1 MSLFAI
7 IAHRGASGYL
17 PEHTMPAKAMAYAMQ
32 ADYLEQ
38 DVVGTRDDKL
48 VVLHDIH
55 LDRVTDV
62 AEQFPGRSRDDG
74 RYYVRDFD
82 LDEIRNL
89 NVTERLTASGS
100 PVYPGRFPARTGRF
114 RVHTLAEELQ
124 LVAGLNKATGK
135 NTGVYPEIK
144 SPAWHRSEGFDISVA
159 VLEELATYGYESR
172 DDAIF
177 LQCFDAN
184 EVLRIRNDLGCKL
197 PIVQLI
203 GENDWSESETD
214 YEALRA
220 PEGIAELA
228 NTVDGIG
235 PWLRQLYAVDTNSG
249 QPSSTGLAELA
260 HESGLKV
267 HPYTFRAD
275 ELPPG
280 FACFEGL
287 VRFFREELGVEGV
300 FTDFPDRVHRLL

>member
-1 MSLFAI
+1 MSRFAV

-38 DVVGTRDDKL
+38 DVVGTRDDQL
-48 VVLHDIH
+48 LVLHDIH

-62 AEQFPGRSRDDG
+62 ADRFPDRSREDG
-74 RYYVRDFD
+74 RFYARDFD
-82 LDEIRNL
+82 LDEIRSL
-89 NVTERLTASGS
+89 NVTERLSASGS
-100 PVYPGRFPARTGRF
+100 AVYPGRFPPHTGHF
-114 RVHTLAEELQ
+114 RIHTLAEELQ
-124 LVAGLNKATGK
+124 LVSGLNQATGK
-135 NTGVYPEIK
+135 STGVYPEIK
-144 SPAWHRSEGFDISVA
+144 SPAWHREEGFDISVA
-159 VLEELATYGYESR
+159 VLEELARHGYEKPT
-172 DDAIF
+172 DEIY
-177 LQCFDAN
+177 LQCFDAS
-184 EVLRIRNDLGCKL
+184 EVLRIRNELGCKL
-197 PIVQLI
+197 RIVQLI

-214 YEALRA
+214 YEALRT

-235 PWLRQLYAVDTNSG
+235 PWLRQLYSPGSG
-249 QPSSTGLAELA
+249 GSQPSSTGLTELA
-260 HESGLKV
+260 HKAGLKV

-287 VRFFREELGVEGV
+287 VRFFREDLRVDGV